1 MVRDKLLYVIANL
14 KDIMTTKK
22 HYSSL
27 GYIPRV
33 EFEKLLLTSHKPCPT
48 ALTQSI

>member
-14 KDIMTTKK
+14 MDIMTTKK

-27 GYIPRV
+27 GYRPPL
-33 EFEKLLLTSHKPCPT
+33 EFEKLLLKNHKSWPT